1 MNSRMR
7 KLAVAL
13 ALLCAAAAGRASAAV
28 ATEAQWIAAATQ
40 AVAFGQQQGLPIM
53 LRVERGDG
61 LPGHTPIGIQSEEGV
76 CTLVVSARDNPAA
89 DRLSALVDPTV
100 LDLFLQAAAI
110 HEVGHC
116 HRRLAGFPHN
126 ERLVAPATWF
136 AFARNWFVR
145 RIRTE
150 EAYADLTAVAWLARY
165 HPADYAQV
173 VGELARIRARYRD
186 PKHDTLPWLA
196 AALRDGPRDPGG
208 DLFVLAGKALSR
220 GGPWR
225 P

>member
-1 MNSRMR
+1 MNRRLRTLS
-7 KLAVAL
+7 L
-13 ALLCAAAAGRASAAV
+13 ALLCACASGRAAAAV
-28 ATEAQWIAAATQ
+28 ATEAQWIAAATH
-40 AVAFGQQQGLPIM
+40 AVAFGQQHGLAIM
-53 LRVERGDG
+53 LKVERGDG
-61 LPGHTPIGIQSEEGV
+61 LPGRTPVGLQSEDGV

-89 DRLSALVDPTV
+89 DRLSAMVDPAS

-116 HRRLAGFPHN
+116 YRRLAGFPHN

-165 HPADYAQV
+165 HPAHYGRV
-173 VGELARIRARYRD
+173 VGELAKIRARYRD

-196 AALRDGPRDPGG
+196 TALEEGPRDPGG
-208 DLFVLAGKALSR
+208 DLFVLAGKALARSR
-220 GGPWR
+220 P
-225 P
+225 